1 MAGLAGLA
9 GPLLLL
15 RNEDHTIRDTFFDRF
30 SKATPLSVD
39 GFPEDDINQPRKRST
54 RTPVQLSPDRLRR
67 SREQTLPAGWAPGL
81 GLPGHRAGPAGHQVW
96 GSQGA
101 GLARPG
107 WAPGLGLPGHRAD
120 PAGHQVWGFWAQD
133 WPGSGSRAS
142 PKGTS
147 GDLLSLH
154 SKKRMN
160 REKLRSQ
167 CRNDHST
174 PPGSIL
180 LTSSTLSGGD
190 WMQEQACCPHSTS
203 ACPRGRTPRV
213 PACDPEAP
221 ANL

>member
-81 GLPGHRAGPAGHQVW
+81 GLPGHRA
-96 GSQGA
+96 
-101 GLARPG
+101 
-107 WAPGLGLPGHRAD
+107 D

-167 CRNDHST
+167 CRNDDST